1 MKNLKWLFETLFSR
15 WRMSG
20 NLKYLEILE
29 RRNLEDLREGRKRKA
44 SHENI
49 RDIRS
54 KYQYDLLHGDETS
67 NNMMLQ

>member
-1 MKNLKWLFETLFSR
+1 MKNLKWLFETLFAR
-15 WRMSG
+15 WRVSG
-20 NLKYLEILE
+20 NLKYLKILE

-67 NNMMLQ
+67 NNMML